1 MFGRKAR
8 LPVEANLRPISSNYD
23 SRLAHA
29 PNTSNQ
35 MAQVAKERQE
45 ILKDVKRNILAAQ
58 AKQKQHYDAKHTRAK
73 LFDVGVQVLKKDFLR
88 KKRKGGKLDPRWLG
102 PYIITQKLSKGFYS
116 LQSVANP
123 SDCVKRVN
131 GAHLKAFH
139 SQEYM
144 SNSQDLS
151 QSSSPLSPRHS
162 SQSTPSHSG
171 HSSPHHLNQ
180 FSSQHS
186 SQPSPI
192 HSSQS
197 TPQHSSQS
205 TPQHPS
211 QSTPQHSSQSTP
223 QHSSQSTPQHS
234 SQSTPQHSS
243 QSTPQHSSQSTPQHS
258 SQSTPQHSSQS
269 TPQHSSQSTP
279 QHSSQST
286 PQHSSQLS
294 TINSSQSLP
303 KSPHQSSSHLSKV
316 ISSTISSASGCPSN
330 IIQVPLSCDDN
341 ETECS
346 GVLQMEE
353 IDCSILWEQLHSS
366 HLMRLWRTGACVLHY
381 KAAEDDEEFDETSLR
396 LKEGEYALN
405 KDITVCLWLEYR
417 SLNGRTPLRDV
428 SGGDFV
434 IVNEELHGEFDEFRS
449 KVYAYVDKEYSIVE
463 AVELLQIRG
472 FY

>member
-1 MFGRKAR
+1 M
-8 LPVEANLRPISSNYD
+8 
-23 SRLAHA
+23 
-29 PNTSNQ
+29 
-35 MAQVAKERQE
+35 QV
-45 ILKDVKRNILAAQ
+45 
-58 AKQKQHYDAKHTRAK
+58 
-73 LFDVGVQVLKKDFLR
+73 FKKDFLR

-139 SQEYM
+139 SQEHM

-192 HSSQS
+192 
-197 TPQHSSQS
+197 
-205 TPQHPS
+205 
-211 QSTPQHSSQSTP
+211 
-223 QHSSQSTPQHS
+223 
-234 SQSTPQHSS
+234 HSS

-316 ISSTISSASGCPSN
+316 ISSTISSASGCPSD
-330 IIQVPLSCDDN
+330 IIQVPLSCNDN
-341 ETECS
+341 KTECS

-381 KAAEDDEEFDETSLR
+381 KAAEDDEEFD
-396 LKEGEYALN
+396 
-405 KDITVCLWLEYR
+405 
-417 SLNGRTPLRDV
+417 V
-428 SGGDFV
+428 S
-434 IVNEELHGEFDEFRS
+434 VNEYKLH
-449 KVYAYVDKEYSIVE
+449 
-463 AVELLQIRG
+463 AVE
-472 FY
+472 FYIQFHTGNIIETEGG

>member
-1 MFGRKAR
+1 M
-8 LPVEANLRPISSNYD
+8 
-23 SRLAHA
+23 
-29 PNTSNQ
+29 
-35 MAQVAKERQE
+35 QV
-45 ILKDVKRNILAAQ
+45 
-58 AKQKQHYDAKHTRAK
+58 
-73 LFDVGVQVLKKDFLR
+73 FKKDFLR

-139 SQEYM
+139 SQEHM

-197 TPQHSSQS
+197 TPQHA
-205 TPQHPS
+205 
-211 QSTPQHSSQSTP
+211 SQSTP

-316 ISSTISSASGCPSN
+316 ISSTISSASGCPSS
-330 IIQVPLSCDDN
+330 IIQVPLSCNDN
-341 ETECS
+341 KTECS

-366 HLMRLWRTGACVLHY
+366 HLMCLWRTGACVLQY
-381 KAAEDDEEFDETSLR
+381 KAAEDDEEFD
-396 LKEGEYALN
+396 
-405 KDITVCLWLEYR
+405 
-417 SLNGRTPLRDV
+417 V
-428 SGGDFV
+428 S
-434 IVNEELHGEFDEFRS
+434 VNEYKLH
-449 KVYAYVDKEYSIVE
+449 
-463 AVELLQIRG
+463 AVE
-472 FY
+472 FYIQFHTGNIIETEGG

>member
-1 MFGRKAR
+1 M
-8 LPVEANLRPISSNYD
+8 
-23 SRLAHA
+23 
-29 PNTSNQ
+29 
-35 MAQVAKERQE
+35 QV
-45 ILKDVKRNILAAQ
+45 
-58 AKQKQHYDAKHTRAK
+58 
-73 LFDVGVQVLKKDFLR
+73 FKKDFLH

-139 SQEYM
+139 SQKHM

-192 HSSQS
+192 
-197 TPQHSSQS
+197 
-205 TPQHPS
+205 
-211 QSTPQHSSQSTP
+211 
-223 QHSSQSTPQHS
+223 
-234 SQSTPQHSS
+234 HSS

-316 ISSTISSASGCPSN
+316 ISSTISSASGCPSD
-330 IIQVPLSCDDN
+330 IIQVPLSCNDN
-341 ETECS
+341 KTECS
-346 GVLQMEE
+346 GVLQMSE

-366 HLMRLWRTGACVLHY
+366 HLMRLWRTRACVLHY
-381 KAAEDDEEFDETSLR
+381 KAAEDDEEFD
-396 LKEGEYALN
+396 
-405 KDITVCLWLEYR
+405 
-417 SLNGRTPLRDV
+417 V
-428 SGGDFV
+428 S
-434 IVNEELHGEFDEFRS
+434 VNEYKLH
-449 KVYAYVDKEYSIVE
+449 
-463 AVELLQIRG
+463 AVE
-472 FY
+472 FYIQFHTGNIIETEGG

>member
-1 MFGRKAR
+1 M
-8 LPVEANLRPISSNYD
+8 
-23 SRLAHA
+23 
-29 PNTSNQ
+29 
-35 MAQVAKERQE
+35 QV
-45 ILKDVKRNILAAQ
+45 
-58 AKQKQHYDAKHTRAK
+58 
-73 LFDVGVQVLKKDFLR
+73 FKKDFLR

-123 SDCVKRVN
+123 SDCVKQVY

-139 SQEYM
+139 SQEHM

-205 TPQHPS
+205 TPQH
-211 QSTPQHSSQSTP
+211 
-223 QHSSQSTPQHS
+223 
-234 SQSTPQHSS
+234 
-243 QSTPQHSSQSTPQHS
+243 
-258 SQSTPQHSSQS
+258 
-269 TPQHSSQSTP
+269 
-279 QHSSQST
+279 
-286 PQHSSQLS
+286 SSQLS

-330 IIQVPLSCDDN
+330 IIQVPLSCNDN
-341 ETECS
+341 KTECS

-353 IDCSILWEQLHSS
+353 IDFSILWEQLHSS

-381 KAAEDDEEFDETSLR
+381 KAAED
-396 LKEGEYALN
+396 
-405 KDITVCLWLEYR
+405 VM
-417 SLNGRTPLRDV
+417 
-428 SGGDFV
+428 
-434 IVNEELHGEFDEFRS
+434 
-449 KVYAYVDKEYSIVE
+449 
-463 AVELLQIRG
+463 
-472 FY
+472 

>member
-1 MFGRKAR
+1 M
-8 LPVEANLRPISSNYD
+8 
-23 SRLAHA
+23 
-29 PNTSNQ
+29 
-35 MAQVAKERQE
+35 
-45 ILKDVKRNILAAQ
+45 
-58 AKQKQHYDAKHTRAK
+58 
-73 LFDVGVQVLKKDFLR
+73 QVLKKDFLR
-88 KKRKGGKLDPRWLG
+88 KKRKGGKLDPRRLG

-123 SDCVKRVN
+123 SDCVKQVN

-139 SQEYM
+139 SPEHM

-197 TPQHSSQS
+197 MPQHSSQ
-205 TPQHPS
+205 PLLI
-211 QSTPQHSSQSTP
+211 
-223 QHSSQSTPQHS
+223 HS

-316 ISSTISSASGCPSN
+316 INSTISSASGCPSN
-330 IIQVPLSCDDN
+330 IIQVPLSCNDN
-341 ETECS
+341 KTECS

-381 KAAEDDEEFDETSLR
+381 KAAEDDEEFD
-396 LKEGEYALN
+396 
-405 KDITVCLWLEYR
+405 
-417 SLNGRTPLRDV
+417 V
-428 SGGDFV
+428 S
-434 IVNEELHGEFDEFRS
+434 VNEYKLH
-449 KVYAYVDKEYSIVE
+449 
-463 AVELLQIRG
+463 AVE
-472 FY
+472 FYIQFHTGNIIETEGG

>member
-1 MFGRKAR
+1 M
-8 LPVEANLRPISSNYD
+8 
-23 SRLAHA
+23 
-29 PNTSNQ
+29 
-35 MAQVAKERQE
+35 
-45 ILKDVKRNILAAQ
+45 
-58 AKQKQHYDAKHTRAK
+58 
-73 LFDVGVQVLKKDFLR
+73 QVLKKDFLR

-139 SQEYM
+139 SQEHM

-151 QSSSPLSPRHS
+151 QSSSPLSPCHS

-197 TPQHSSQS
+197 MPQHSSQSTPQHSSQS
-205 TPQHPS
+205 TPQHSS

-294 TINSSQSLP
+294 TMNSSQSLP

-330 IIQVPLSCDDN
+330 IIQVPLSCNDN
-341 ETECS
+341 KTECS

-381 KAAEDDEEFDETSLR
+381 KAAEDDEEFDLS
-396 LKEGEYALN
+396 
-405 KDITVCLWLEYR
+405 
-417 SLNGRTPLRDV
+417 
-428 SGGDFV
+428 
-434 IVNEELHGEFDEFRS
+434 VNEYKLH
-449 KVYAYVDKEYSIVE
+449 
-463 AVELLQIRG
+463 AVE
-472 FY
+472 FYIQFHTGNIIETEGG

>member
-1 MFGRKAR
+1 M
-8 LPVEANLRPISSNYD
+8 
-23 SRLAHA
+23 
-29 PNTSNQ
+29 
-35 MAQVAKERQE
+35 QV
-45 ILKDVKRNILAAQ
+45 
-58 AKQKQHYDAKHTRAK
+58 
-73 LFDVGVQVLKKDFLR
+73 FKKDFYR

-139 SQEYM
+139 SQEHM

-171 HSSPHHLNQ
+171 HFSPHHLNQ

-197 TPQHSSQS
+197 TPQHSSQ
-205 TPQHPS
+205 PLLI
-211 QSTPQHSSQSTP
+211 HSSQSTP

-234 SQSTPQHSS
+234 SQSTPH
-243 QSTPQHSSQSTPQHS
+243 QSI
-258 SQSTPQHSSQS
+258 
-269 TPQHSSQSTP
+269 P

-330 IIQVPLSCDDN
+330 IIQVPLSCNDN
-341 ETECS
+341 KTECS

-366 HLMRLWRTGACVLHY
+366 HFMRLWRTGACVLHT
-381 KAAEDDEEFDETSLR
+381 K
-396 LKEGEYALN
+396 
-405 KDITVCLWLEYR
+405 
-417 SLNGRTPLRDV
+417 
-428 SGGDFV
+428 
-434 IVNEELHGEFDEFRS
+434 
-449 KVYAYVDKEYSIVE
+449 
-463 AVELLQIRG
+463 LQKMMKNLM
-472 FY
+472 

>member
-1 MFGRKAR
+1 MQ
-8 LPVEANLRPISSNYD
+8 L
-23 SRLAHA
+23 
-29 PNTSNQ
+29 
-35 MAQVAKERQE
+35 
-45 ILKDVKRNILAAQ
+45 
-58 AKQKQHYDAKHTRAK
+58 
-73 LFDVGVQVLKKDFLR
+73 LKKDFLR

-102 PYIITQKLSKGFYS
+102 QYIITQKLSKGFYS

-151 QSSSPLSPRHS
+151 QSSSPLSPCHS

-171 HSSPHHLNQ
+171 HSSPHRLNQ

-197 TPQHSSQS
+197 TPQHSSQPLLIHSSQSIPQHSSQS
-205 TPQHPS
+205 TPQHSSQSTPQHSSQSTPQHFS

-234 SQSTPQHSS
+234 SQSA
-243 QSTPQHSSQSTPQHS
+243 
-258 SQSTPQHSSQS
+258 
-269 TPQHSSQSTP
+269 
-279 QHSSQST
+279 

-294 TINSSQSLP
+294 TMNSSQSLP
-303 KSPHQSSSHLSKV
+303 KSPHQSSSKV

-353 IDCSILWEQLHSS
+353 IDCSILWEQLRSS

-381 KAAEDDEEFDETSLR
+381 KAAEDDEEFDVSV
-396 LKEGEYALN
+396 N
-405 KDITVCLWLEYR
+405 KYK
-417 SLNGRTPLRDV
+417 
-428 SGGDFV
+428 
-434 IVNEELHGEFDEFRS
+434 LH
-449 KVYAYVDKEYSIVE
+449 
-463 AVELLQIRG
+463 AVELYIQFHTGNIIEVEG
-472 FY
+472 W